1 MTKIHIFNNEGGTFN
16 DNSESVIT
24 ISPEGTKVEQHIHPQ
39 VPETKSGS
47 RKQPNCLSIGQ
58 QVILFSELLGIGLD
72 PTYDNQSQLADFI
85 ATVTGGNP
93 DSIRQKIIDI
103 AKMPEYT
110 KQVKKDAEVVAKL
123 IESYKPKLA
132 TDIRNFYIDD

>member
-1 MTKIHIFNNEGGTFN
+1 MTKIQHFNNEGGTFN

-24 ISPEGTKVEQHIHPQ
+24 ISPEGTKVEQHLYPQ
-39 VPETKSGS
+39 ASEEKSAS
-47 RKQPNCLSIGQ
+47 RKRTDGLTISQ
-58 QVILFSELLGIGLD
+58 QVLLFSELLGVGLD
-72 PTYDNQSQLADFI
+72 PSFNNQSQLAEFI
-85 ATVTGGNP
+85 AKVTGGNP

-103 AKMPEYT
+103 AKMPEYN

>member
-1 MTKIHIFNNEGGTFN
+1 MTKIQHFNNEGGTFN

-24 ISPEGTKVEQHIHPQ
+24 ISPEGTKVEQHLYPQ
-39 VPETKSGS
+39 ASEEKSAS
-47 RKQPNCLSIGQ
+47 RKRTDGLTISQ
-58 QVILFSELLGIGLD
+58 QVLLFSELLGVGLD
-72 PTYDNQSQLADFI
+72 PSFNNQSQLAEFI
-85 ATVTGGNP
+85 AKVTGGNP

-123 IESYKPKLA
+123 IEPYKPKLA